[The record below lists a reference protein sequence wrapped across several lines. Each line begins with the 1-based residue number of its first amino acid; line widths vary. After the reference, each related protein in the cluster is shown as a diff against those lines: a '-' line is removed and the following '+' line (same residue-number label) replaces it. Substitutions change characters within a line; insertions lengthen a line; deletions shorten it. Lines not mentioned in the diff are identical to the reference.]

1 MAGRE
6 KSALSAVQQIITIR
20 PFSPGVK
27 FLAMKYEPK
36 ANAFCIPVRVYY
48 EDTDAA
54 GVVYY
59 ANYLKFF
66 ERCRTEWVRTLGY
79 DQSELA
85 RDHAIVFVVGSVS
98 LQYLKPA
105 RLDDLLSVGLEVEKL
120 GRAQVVFRQHVRRG
134 DEELATGTVQIVCVD
149 PHKMKST
156 AIPDWLRQKLESL
169 Q

>member
-1 MAGRE
+1 MNHPA
-6 KSALSAVQQIITIR
+6 KKPVN
-20 PFSPGVK
+20 PH
-27 FLAMKYEPK
+27 
-36 ANAFCIPVRVYY
+36 AFCIPARVYY

-66 ERCRTEWVRTLGY
+66 ERCRTEWVRSLGY
-79 DQSELA
+79 GQAELA
-85 RDHAIVFVVGSVS
+85 RDHAIVFVVGGVNI
-98 LQYLKPA
+98 QYLKPA
-105 RLDDLLSVGLEVEKL
+105 RLDDELSIGLEVEKL
-120 GRAQVVFRQHVRRG
+120 GRAQVVFRQYVRRG

-149 PHKMKST
+149 PNKMKST